1 MYLMKRVLF
10 IVSLALL
17 TILNAGAQDFT
28 KSYSCVRVLTSMGP
42 QAPPAGM
49 ATWIEFYDDYILVG
63 GYEKF
68 VYSTTNFD
76 GSMQF
81 RATKPGPPAMNTI
94 GWVVSKDFSSVKQVI
109 QSSMMGMTMQM
120 EYHFNYIGEGSHAA
134 QNMMGSAPSY
144 GGGDYDSDYTC
155 SSCGGTR
162 QCKYCNGT
170 GSYEYGRNG
179 RCGVCRGTGRCQ
191 ACNR

>member
-1 MYLMKRVLF
+1 MKRVLF

-155 SSCGGTR
+155 SSCGGTK

-170 GSYEYGRNG
+170 GYYEYGRNG

>member
-1 MYLMKRVLF
+1 MKRVLF

-17 TILNAGAQDFT
+17 TIHNASAQDFT
-28 KSYSCVRVLTSMGP
+28 KSYGCVSVLTSMGP
-42 QAPPAGM
+42 QAPPVGL
-49 ATWIEFYDDYILVG
+49 ATWIEFYDDYILIG
-63 GYEKF
+63 GYEEF
-68 VYSTTNFD
+68 EYSTTNYD
-76 GSMQF
+76 GSKQYV
-81 RATKPGPPAMNTI
+81 ATKQGPPAMNTI
-94 GWVVSKDFSSVKQVI
+94 GWVVSKDYSTVKQVV

-120 EYHFNYIGEGSHAA
+120 EYGYRYIGEGSSPA
-134 QNMMGSAPSY
+134 QTMMESSSSY
-144 GGGDYDSDYTC
+144 GGGGYDSDYTC

-170 GSYEYGRNG
+170 GYYEYGQNG

>member
-1 MYLMKRVLF
+1 MKRVLF